1 MRVYHRP
8 TCRLCNS
15 DNVSLAVKLEP
26 IPLAE
31 AYSATAEEGRS
42 IPRFPVDLYMC
53 GDCGHVQ
60 QLDVVDSESLWS
72 KYTYFSG
79 SAKGM
84 PEHFAEVA
92 ARIMADYPAPNG
104 SLVVDI
110 GSNDGSMLRPF
121 KAAGLRVL
129 GVDPAETVAAEAN
142 RQGIPTIVAPMSLEL
157 ARRIRKEHGPAHLV
171 FMFNAFAHMD
181 NLQEIADCVAE
192 LLHEDGVFVFE
203 SQYISDI
210 IEKRLIATIFHE
222 HMSHH
227 SAVAL
232 APFFKRH
239 GLEMID
245 IQRVPIQHGSIIGV
259 AQHQHGPHAMCPSVD
274 ALLDFE
280 RKQGLDQVAVFRAFA
295 NDIVTMR
302 ERIRTWAQE
311 RTAEGACIA
320 GYGAARSGPTLI
332 AQLGLENMLQYI
344 LDDHPQKVG
353 LYTSGEGTLIVP
365 TKELYER
372 MPPYTVI
379 LAWVHAAKIIQ
390 EHQEYL
396 ERGGTFVVLCPQP
409 RLVNRTGEAPL

>member
-1 MRVYHRP
+1 MRVYHRS

-15 DNVSLAVKLEP
+15 ANVDLAVKLEP

-31 AYSATAEEGRS
+31 AYSDSSEEGKS
-42 IPRFPVDLYMC
+42 VPRFPVDLYMC

-92 ARIMADYPAPNG
+92 ASVTAAFPPPSG

-110 GSNDGSMLRPF
+110 GSNDGSLLRPF
-121 KAAGLRVL
+121 QNAGLRVL
-129 GVDPAETVAAEAN
+129 GVDPAETVANEAN
-142 RQGIPTIVAPMSLEL
+142 RQGIPTIIAPMTLDL
-157 ARRIRKEHGPAHLV
+157 ARRIRAEHGPAHLV

-181 NLQEIADCVAE
+181 NLQEIADCIAV

-239 GLEMID
+239 GMEMID
-245 IQRVPIQHGSIIGV
+245 MRRVPIQHGSIIGV
-259 AQHQHGPHAMCPSVD
+259 VQRQQGPHVVRPSVE
-274 ALLDFE
+274 ALLQME
-280 RKQGLDQVAVFRAFA
+280 RRQGLDQIAALRAFA
-295 NDIVTMR
+295 DDISAMR
-302 ERIRTWAQE
+302 QRIRSWA
-311 RTAEGACIA
+311 RARSAEGADIA

-332 AQLGLENMLQYI
+332 AQLGLENVLQYI

-353 LYTSGEGTLIVP
+353 RFTSGEGTLIVP

-372 MPPYTVI
+372 MPAYTVI
-379 LAWVHAAKIIQ
+379 LAWVHAAKIIK

-409 RLVNRTGEAPL
+409 RLVNRNGEAPL

>member
-1 MRVYHRP
+1 MRVYHRS

-15 DNVSLAVKLEP
+15 ANVDLAVKLEP

-31 AYSATAEEGRS
+31 AYSDSSEEGKS
-42 IPRFPVDLYMC
+42 VPRFPVDLYMC

-92 ARIMADYPAPNG
+92 ASVTAAFPPPSG

-110 GSNDGSMLRPF
+110 GSNDGSLLRPF
-121 KAAGLRVL
+121 QNAGLRVL
-129 GVDPAETVAAEAN
+129 GVDPAETVANEAN
-142 RQGIPTIVAPMSLEL
+142 RQGIPTIIAPMTLDL
-157 ARRIRKEHGPAHLV
+157 ARRIRAEHGPAHLV

-181 NLQEIADCVAE
+181 NLQEIADCIAV

-239 GLEMID
+239 GMEMID
-245 IQRVPIQHGSIIGV
+245 MQRVPIQHGSIIGV
-259 AQHQHGPHAMCPSVD
+259 VQRQQGPHAVRPSVE
-274 ALLDFE
+274 ALLQME
-280 RKQGLDQVAVFRAFA
+280 RKQGLDQIAALRAFA
-295 NDIVTMR
+295 DDISAMR
-302 ERIRTWAQE
+302 QRIRSWAQA
-311 RTAEGACIA
+311 RSAEGADIA

-332 AQLGLENMLQYI
+332 AQLGLENVLRYI

-353 LYTSGEGTLIVP
+353 RFTSGEGTLIVP
-365 TKELYER
+365 AKELYER
-372 MPPYTVI
+372 MPAYTVI
-379 LAWVHAAKIIQ
+379 LAWVHAAKIIK

-409 RLVNRTGEAPL
+409 RLVNRNGEAPL